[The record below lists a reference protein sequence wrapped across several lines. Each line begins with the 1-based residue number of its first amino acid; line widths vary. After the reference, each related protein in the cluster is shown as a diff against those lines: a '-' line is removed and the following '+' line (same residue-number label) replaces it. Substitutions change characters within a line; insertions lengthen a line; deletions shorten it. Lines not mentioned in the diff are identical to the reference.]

1 MCFSVSSS
9 ARAASSDPAT
19 SIDELLSGLGALV
32 AELEPGLIAF
42 RRDVHAHPELAH
54 EETRTTTRIAEVLAE
69 AGIAFTTLRGTGL
82 LVDLGAARPTRR
94 VALRADLDALPLTER
109 SGLPFASSWP
119 GVSHACGHDVHT
131 TVLLGAALAL
141 ARVEAELEAR
151 GLAVRCIFQPAEE
164 VFPGGAEAVIEQGA
178 LDGVD
183 VVYALHCDPTLE
195 VGRVGLRVGPITAAS
210 DHLEVRLRG
219 AGGHTSRP
227 HLTQDLTYALAKVVT
242 DVPASLSRRVDPR
255 SVVALVW
262 GKISAGDA
270 ANVIP
275 ETGVAL
281 GTVRCLDAEVWD
293 AIGPLL
299 QELVHAAAAPFGVA
313 VEVNHERGVPPVV
326 NDAAA
331 VASLRSGITAT
342 LGAEAVAPTPQSLG
356 GEDFSWMTRHV
367 PGALARLGT
376 KTPGG
381 PSYDLHRPDLVVDE
395 RAIGVGVS
403 TFVGA
408 ALQALLVPAP

>member
-210 DHLEVRLRG
+210 DHIEVRLRG

-356 GEDFSWMTRHV
+356 GEDFSWMTRRV

>member
-1 MCFSVSSS
+1 MGFSVSSS

-210 DHLEVRLRG
+210 DHIEVRLRG

-356 GEDFSWMTRHV
+356 GEDFSWMTRRV